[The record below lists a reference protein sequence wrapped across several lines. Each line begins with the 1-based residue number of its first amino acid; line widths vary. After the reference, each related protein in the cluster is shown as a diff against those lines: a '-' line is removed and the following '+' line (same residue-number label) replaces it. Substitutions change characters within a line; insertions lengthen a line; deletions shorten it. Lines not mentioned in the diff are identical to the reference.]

1 MTRSLETTTR
11 RLVPTAARI
20 VGLMAVAVMCMG
32 VSVASAARWPQK
44 HTTAAPVSPAEISS
58 QLKSVTGYTSSQVD
72 ATPVCGM
79 PQPGA
84 YSCLAQVLTVR
95 GSHRGVGPRAT
106 PHATRVETTTKH
118 ALLPAAAGQAAPNP
132 LTPAYLQWSYDLGYL
147 SANDGATDIVAIVD
161 AWDDPKADP
170 DMNAFRSNYGLPSLP
185 KCTVPIASSTT
196 SCFEVANQSQST
208 TTVNGTPPQSPPGG
222 NANDDGWNVEESLDI
237 DAVSAICPL
246 CKILVVE
253 ANSDDGNGNPDLETA
268 AGEAAKLGANQ
279 ISMSF
284 GSDTEASATAEAS
297 DWSSNGNSVFGSASP
312 LAAVGD
318 ASYPGPPNYAD
329 SPYWGTT
336 PANIDVVGYPAALE
350 NVTAV
355 GGTSLATAPT
365 GSRGFDE
372 SAWAIDTPC
381 SFNPNSSSP
390 CDGTESGCDIS
401 QPTPFYEQGN
411 TAILSACDAL
421 SSSIGGSA
429 NSGGRAYSDVSADAD
444 PDTGLDIFDSRPYPY
459 GCGTDWCQVGG
470 TSLATPLTAAFEA
483 LTGTSGGTPAWAYVN
498 DASKLNDIVSGSDGT
513 CPSAQAAKLICNATT
528 GWDGPTGNGSISG
541 TVVTGAPGIGGT
553 SVTPG
558 GTTINP
564 TANLTGG
571 VYPNSMDT
579 KTWWEWGTDT
589 SYGNSTVDNQI
600 DVGSGSTLTSAA
612 ALLTGL
618 TPCAVYHYRLDASN
632 SMGTTDGYD
641 NTFTASVSAPANT
654 VAPTISGTGQTG
666 EPLTAQL
673 GTWSPTACGNPTISY
688 QWEESTNQA
697 GPFTKIPGQ
706 TSSTYTPVSG
716 DAQNYI
722 TVAVTET
729 NAGGSG
735 SATAQTAVGPV
746 VIPTQTVTTPTQTT
760 TTPTTT
766 QTGTVVTSTTQSTSK
781 GTSTTTVQF
790 YRCAHTCTKI
800 NTHGATT
807 YTVRAADNGEYIETK
822 VTTTEPGSPPIV
834 TTTWTGPITAPTAG
848 AATIARAASAASILS
863 IEGTRHAVLAHVRVT
878 KRTSKAVT
886 LAVTR
891 QGKARTKVW
900 AYVVSNGKVV
910 SCTVQHVLTGQL
922 KLNVALKSGQ
932 TLKLV
937 AVRA

>member
-1 MTRSLETTTR
+1 
-11 RLVPTAARI
+11 
-20 VGLMAVAVMCMG
+20 MAVAVMCMS

-44 HTTAAPVSPAEISS
+44 PTTAAPVSPAEIST
-58 QLKSVTGYTSSQVD
+58 QLKDVTGYTASQLS
-72 ATPVCGM
+72 ATPVCGT
-79 PQPGA
+79 PKPGA
-84 YSCLAQVLTVR
+84 FSCLAQVLTVA

-118 ALLPAAAGQAAPNP
+118 ALLPAAAGQTAPTAF
-132 LTPAYLQWSYDLGYL
+132 TPAYLQWSYDLGYL
-147 SANDGATDIVAIVD
+147 SANEGTGDIVAIID
-161 AWDDPKADP
+161 AWDDPKVDS
-170 DMNAFRSNYGLPSLP
+170 DMNAFRSHYGLPALP
-185 KCTVPIASSTT
+185 QCTVAISSSST
-196 SCFEVANQSQST
+196 SCFEVASQTGATDVGSL
-208 TTVNGTPPQSPPGG
+208 PQTPPGG
-222 NANDDGWNVEESLDI
+222 NSNEDGWNVEESLDV

-253 ANSDDGNGNPDLETA
+253 ANSDDSTGNPDLETA
-268 AGEAAKLGANQ
+268 AGEAATLGADQ

-284 GSDTEASATAEAS
+284 GGDTQASATAEAS
-297 DWSSNGNSVFGSASP
+297 DWSSNGSSIFGNAAP
-312 LAAVGD
+312 IAAVGD

-329 SPYWGTT
+329 SLYWGHAAT
-336 PANIDVVGYPAALE
+336 IDVVGYPAALE

-355 GGTSLATAPT
+355 GGTSLAMAPSSAPNT
-365 GSRGFDE
+365 RGFDE
-372 SAWAIDTPC
+372 SAWAIGPTSPTMC
-381 SFNPNSSSP
+381 SFNPNSSRP
-390 CDGTESGCDIS
+390 CTGTESGCDIS
-401 QPTPFYEQGN
+401 QATPFYEQGN

-421 SSSIGGSA
+421 SSSIGGSP

-444 PDTGLDIFDSRPYPY
+444 PATGLDIYDSRPSPY
-459 GCGTDWCQVGG
+459 GCGSNWCQVGG

-483 LTGTSGGTPAWAYVN
+483 LTGTSGGTPAWAYTN
-498 DASKLNDIVSGSDGT
+498 DASKLNDIISGSDGT
-513 CPSAQAAKLICNATT
+513 CPSASQAKLICNATN

-541 TVVTGAPGIGGT
+541 TVVTGAPGVGGT
-553 SVTPG
+553 SETAG
-558 GTTINP
+558 GTVANP

-571 VYPNSMDT
+571 VYPNSLDT
-579 KTWWEWGTDT
+579 KTWWEWGADT
-589 SYGNSTVDNQI
+589 SYGNTTFGNQI

-612 ALLTGL
+612 ALLTPL
-618 TPCAVYHYRLDASN
+618 TPCAVYHYRLDAQN
-632 SMGTTDGYD
+632 SMGTTYGYD
-641 NTFTASVSAPANT
+641 NTFTASASAPANT
-654 VAPTISGTGQTG
+654 VAPTISGSGQTG

-673 GTWSPTACGNPTISY
+673 GTWSPTQCGTPTFSY

-697 GPFTKIPGQ
+697 GPFTPISGA
-706 TSSTYTPVSG
+706 TSSTYTPGSG
-716 DAQNYI
+716 DASNYI
-722 TVAVTET
+722 TVSVTET

-735 SATAQTAVGPV
+735 SASAQAAVGPIV
-746 VIPTQTVTTPTQTT
+746 VPAPTVTTPTQTT
-760 TTPTTT
+760 PPTTT
-766 QTGTVVTSTTQSTSK
+766 QTGTVITSTSPGNRT

-800 NTHGATT
+800 DTHGATT

-822 VTTTEPGSPPIV
+822 VTTTVPGSQPIV

-910 SCTVQHVLTGQL
+910 SCTVQHILTGQL

-937 AVRA
+937 AIRA